1 MRIDATKHSGIARLR
16 QAMTLMELLVAMGIL
31 SIIVVGLLAMFQ
43 QTQRALRASATQT
56 DVLETWRAVM
66 DLMVREIQQA
76 AAINLPHYNNNFY
89 DFSISNSVNFFGITN
104 SSNGQFPPL
113 SQKRSGGAPNQ
124 DYDFEDIF
132 FVIHDGN
139 EWRGI
144 GYFINLTNNAGYG
157 TLYRFLS
164 IETNWNYATNLYID
178 FLNEK
183 SDFQNNPTLIGTYKT
198 RRVADGIVHLEAH
211 FYNEE
216 GFMYPNII
224 ATNLI
229 KFDNFAVFMGNLL
242 PYTVEIQLGVL
253 EPPLLDRVRGMPGGA
268 ARAFLEDEH
277 RAGRVHLFR
286 QLIQV
291 RSAGN

>member
-1 MRIDATKHSGIARLR
+1 
-16 QAMTLMELLVAMGIL
+16 MTLMELLVAMGIL

-56 DVLETWRAVM
+56 DVLETGRAVM

-76 AAINLPHYNNNFY
+76 SAINLPHYNNNFY
-89 DFSISNSVNFFGITN
+89 GFKISNSVNFFGITN
-104 SSNGQFPPL
+104 ELKGLYPPL
-113 SQKRSGGAPNQ
+113 SQKRPGGAPNQ
-124 DYDFEDIF
+124 QYDFEDIF
-132 FVIHDGN
+132 FVTHSGN

-157 TLYRFLS
+157 TLYL
-164 IETNWNYATNLYID
+164 WKTNLNYGTNVT
-178 FLNEK
+178 LNYWTNVTLLYTNFWSEK
-183 SDFQNNPTLIGTYKT
+183 KYFQNNPGSMGTDLT
-198 RRVADGIVHLEAH
+198 RRVADGIVHLKVH
-211 FYNEE
+211 FYDKE
-216 GFMYPNII
+216 GFLYPNMM
-224 ATNLI
+224 APNLI
-229 KFDNFAVFMGNLL
+229 KSDNLAVFLGDML

-291 RSAGN
+291 RSAIE